1 MNIDQSMG
9 WDKMTDI
16 VIPLGNGSGFDNQE
30 LRFALRSVEKF
41 VEDCGTVW
49 IVSDC
54 APDWLQNVRILPVPD
69 RHKHNKDANLFDKL
83 IFAAKMPEVS
93 EAFVFLSDDQVFLQT
108 FRAEKARTVFNSRGP
123 GFFAASDHKWH
134 RRMANTF
141 AFLKSRGICRPYNFD
156 AHVPVVYRKT
166 DFAVLDGI
174 DYTSEPGFCI
184 NTLLCGLLGR
194 RGEVQ
199 QSKVKASADGKSQTV
214 DLARKLYA
222 GYNNGGF
229 PVMQEKLQDLFPEKS
244 KFEK

>member
-1 MNIDQSMG
+1 M
-9 WDKMTDI
+9 KTDI

-41 VEDCGTVW
+41 VQDCGQIW

-69 RHKHNKDANLFDKL
+69 RHRHNKDANLFDKL
-83 IFAAKMPEVS
+83 IFAAKMPEMS
-93 EAFVFLSDDQVFLQT
+93 ETFVFLSDDQVFLRP
-108 FRAEKARTVFNSRGP
+108 FKAEKARTVFNARGP
-123 GFFAASDHKWH
+123 EFFAASRLKWH

-141 AFLKSRGICRPYNFD
+141 AFLKSRGVDLPYNFD

-166 DFAVLDGI
+166 DFAVLQGI
-174 DYTSEPGFCI
+174 NYTAAPGFCI
-184 NTLLCGLLGR
+184 NTLLCGLLKR
-194 RGEVQ
+194 RGELPQ
-199 QSKVKASADGKSQTV
+199 NALKATAEGNKEPDFFLKMF
-214 DLARKLYA
+214 L

-229 PVMQEKLQDLFPEKS
+229 PKVREKLLEWFPEKS

>member
-1 MNIDQSMG
+1 MN
-9 WDKMTDI
+9 TDI

-30 LRFALRSVEKF
+30 LCFALRSVEKF
-41 VEDCGTVW
+41 VQDCGAVW
-49 IVSDC
+49 IISDC

-93 EAFVFLSDDQVFLQT
+93 ETFVFLSDDQAFLAP
-108 FRAEKARTVFNSRGP
+108 FNAEKAQAVFNRRP
-123 GFFAASDHKWH
+123 PEFFAASRHKWH

-141 AFLKSRGICRPYNFD
+141 RFLAGRGVNLPYNFD
-156 AHVPVVYRKT
+156 AHVPVVYRKA

-174 DYTSEPGFCI
+174 DYTAAPGFCI

-194 RGEVQ
+194 RGEVPQ
-199 QSKVKASADGKSQTV
+199 HVVKATAEGNKEPDFYMKIF
-214 DLARKLYA
+214 L

-229 PVMQEKLQDLFPEKS
+229 PKVREKLQEWFPEKS